1 MEFAELTRAADLFRA
16 RLLAG
21 FLETN
26 GVAVRVPD
34 EEVIATY
41 DGAATIW
48 SEGVRV
54 EVGAAD
60 IARAKELLQEW
71 ESRPGETEE

>member
-1 MEFAELTRAADLFRA
+1 MEFAELTRVADLFRA

-26 GVAVRVPD
+26 GVSARVPD
-34 EEVIATY
+34 EETIATY

-54 EVGAAD
+54 EVGSAD
-60 IARAKELLQEW
+60 IERARDLLKQW
-71 ESRPGETEE
+71 EERPAENR

>member
-1 MEFAELTRAADLFRA
+1 MEFAELTRVADLFRA
-16 RLLAG
+16 RLLTG

-26 GVAVRVPD
+26 GIEARVPD
-34 EEVIATY
+34 EETIATY

-54 EVGAAD
+54 EVGGAD
-60 IARAKELLQEW
+60 LERARELLAEWNARAR
-71 ESRPGETEE
+71 S

>member
-1 MEFAELTRAADLFRA
+1 MHFAELTRVADLFRA
-16 RLLAG
+16 RLLTG

-26 GVAVRVPD
+26 GIAARVPD
-34 EEVIATY
+34 EETIATY

-54 EVGAAD
+54 DVVAAD
-60 IARAKELLQEW
+60 LERAQALLAEWNARAR
-71 ESRPGETEE
+71 S